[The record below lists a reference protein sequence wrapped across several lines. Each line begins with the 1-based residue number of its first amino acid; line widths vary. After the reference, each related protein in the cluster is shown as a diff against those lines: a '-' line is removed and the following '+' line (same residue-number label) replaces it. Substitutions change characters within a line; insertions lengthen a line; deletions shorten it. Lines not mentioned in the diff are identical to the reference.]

1 MKSSFIME
9 LEADRDAESPSAA
22 HAASQ
27 LPNASIWVRGDDNR
41 PRLARLL
48 LSAYACSPARGS
60 EHAVGWNRALQA
72 ARRCETTLLCDD
84 HSRDEVES
92 YAARFGWP
100 ERLRIV
106 WLSRLTWEPKLF
118 RLPAGYYWYLRRWQR
133 RALGVARRL
142 HAERPFDLVHHANYC
157 GFREPGD
164 LWRLDVPFV
173 WGPVGG
179 TQSFPQSFASFVD
192 RRGAIREAIR
202 GVVNSAQLR
211 YSPRVRQA
219 ARRAASVLAAN
230 STGQRD
236 LRRAHGLRADWQLET
251 GLGQLAEC
259 PPTPRRSDEPL
270 RILWSGNLETW
281 KAPQILFAA
290 LARVQQRSPH
300 SFRLTILGQGR
311 LRPELE
317 RLAERGGYARH
328 VQWMG
333 QIPYADALAKYR
345 ESHVLAFTSLRDT
358 SGNVVLEAMAAGVPV
373 VCFDLHGA
381 RDMVT
386 DDCGIKVSVE
396 RPASAIEEWAAAMEL
411 LANDETLRLRLAAG
425 ARERAAFFLWDQQG
439 ERMAAVYRH
448 VLRDQLVEPS
458 LPDREHATASQEHGS

>member
-1 MKSSFIME
+1 MKSSFTME
-9 LEADRDAESPSAA
+9 PEADREAESPSAA
-22 HAASQ
+22 DAPSRFRNE
-27 LPNASIWVRGDDNR
+27 PIWVRGDDGR

-72 ARRCETTLLCDD
+72 ARRCETTVLCDD
-84 HSRDEVES
+84 HSRDEVETF
-92 YAARFGWP
+92 AARYGWP

-106 WLSRLTWEPKLF
+106 WLSRLAWEPKLF

-133 RALGVARRL
+133 RALSVARQL
-142 HAERPFDLVHHANYC
+142 HVERPFDLVHHANYC
-157 GFREPGD
+157 GFREPGH

-179 TQSFPQSFASFVD
+179 TQSFPQSFARFVD

-219 ARRAASVLAAN
+219 SRRAATVLAAN

-236 LRRAHGLRADWQLET
+236 LWNAHRLRADWQLET
-251 GLGQLAEC
+251 GLSQLAEC

-290 LARVQQRSPH
+290 LARVQRRVPN
-300 SFRLTILGQGR
+300 SFRLTMLGQGR
-311 LRPELE
+311 LREDLE
-317 RLAERGGYARH
+317 RLAERGGFAQH
-328 VQWMG
+328 VQWLG
-333 QIPYADALAKYR
+333 QIPYAEALGKYR

-358 SGNVVLEAMAAGVPV
+358 SGNVVLEAMAAGVPI

-386 DDCGIKVSVE
+386 DDCGVKISIE
-396 RPASAIEEWAAAMEL
+396 RPASALEDWAAAIEKL
-411 LANDETLRLRLAAG
+411 FNDEPLRLRLAAG
-425 ARERAAFFLWDQQG
+425 ACERAAYFLWDRQG

-448 VLRDQLVEPS
+448 VLRDQLVESP
-458 LPDREHATASQEHGS
+458 PADYEHATVTQEHGT